1 MLVIEVTNARE
12 VVRQRIGR
20 LGSRLIGK
28 VVDAEAQV
36 EKALMQEMETAFRD
50 FGIEAR
56 IYSVDGPAMVGR
68 SHLELPIQVR
78 EGRFDVLVV
87 AGPGTRRWPG
97 LGVRALTTLCSEMGL
112 SVGVFGGEGLRAKG
126 ALPLPGTGAVA
137 IVEDSQGRI
146 HRVEGRALVRVV
158 EPTAFPDPFEG
169 WLSPALLPLETAL
182 ELRRQPETV

>member
-56 IYSVDGPAMVGR
+56 IYSVDGPQMLGR
-68 SHLELPIQVR
+68 SHLEIPLQVR
-78 EGRFDVLVV
+78 E
-87 AGPGTRRWPG
+87 
-97 LGVRALTTLCSEMGL
+97 E
-112 SVGVFGGEGLRAKG
+112 
-126 ALPLPGTGAVA
+126 
-137 IVEDSQGRI
+137 
-146 HRVEGRALVRVV
+146 RVV
-158 EPTAFPDPFEG
+158 E
-169 WLSPALLPLETAL
+169 L
-182 ELRRQPETV
+182 

>member
-56 IYSVDGPAMVGR
+56 IYSVDGPAMVGL
-68 SHLELPIQVR
+68 SQLELPIQVR
-78 EGRFDVLVV
+78 E
-87 AGPGTRRWPG
+87 
-97 LGVRALTTLCSEMGL
+97 E
-112 SVGVFGGEGLRAKG
+112 
-126 ALPLPGTGAVA
+126 
-137 IVEDSQGRI
+137 
-146 HRVEGRALVRVV
+146 RVV
-158 EPTAFPDPFEG
+158 E
-169 WLSPALLPLETAL
+169 
-182 ELRRQPETV
+182 R